1 MGYHDRVY
9 GASDSPP
16 CWGRTSTYDPSDPE
30 CQDCRWLHS
39 CREEVECSAGG
50 YRRGFRS
57 QPARTTRRRES
68 QSGVEDVNYDRSKPV
83 EVEVIDKDTKQM
95 VKKPQ
100 SAGERFFKD
109 AVGGALRGAFYEM
122 YEFWKRYRI
131 P

>member
-9 GASDSPP
+9 GQMDSSPP
-16 CWGRTSTYDPSDPE
+16 CYGRQSTYDPNDPE

-39 CREEVECSAGG
+39 CREEVDGG
-50 YRRGFRS
+50 RGQTYRRPYRAS
-57 QPARTTRRRES
+57 PRARQREES
-68 QSGVEDVNYDRSKPV
+68 SGVESVNFDRSKPI
-83 EVEVIDKDTKQM
+83 EVEVMEKKDKLA
-95 VKKPQ
+95 KKPQ
-100 SAGERFFKD
+100 GAGERFFKD